1 MTPKGTDS
9 AGSEQAEPRTP
20 IPWIDL
26 KRQYLSIKEEID
38 SAVHRVLDSIRYVI
52 GPEGDAFEREWADYC
67 GARYA
72 VALGSG
78 TTAINLTLKALG
90 VSPGDEVITVGFTVS
105 ASLDAIV
112 DLGATPVL
120 VDVDPHT
127 YTLDATLIRPKLS
140 ARTKAILPVHVYG
153 HPVDVDAILEAAS
166 DVPVVLDACEGHG
179 TLYKGKQASALATA
193 SCFSFYPTKN
203 LGALGDAGALV
214 TNDEALAARVRL
226 LRQHGWDRRYHSIE
240 TSLNSRMDEIHG
252 AVLRA
257 KLPRLDGW
265 NARRREIARR
275 YDAALEGSTVRPAPH
290 AGWAEPCYYFYVAG
304 SADRLELQQSLTAA
318 GVGTDISWPEP
329 PYLQPAYERFGY
341 ARGDLP
347 VTERLCDEVLTIPMF
362 PDLTDEEVARVCAA
376 LHSFGK
382 RHQRHTTPLV

>member
-1 MTPKGTDS
+1 MTLRGTDGIDTQQP
-9 AGSEQAEPRTP
+9 APQAT

-26 KRQYLSIKEEID
+26 KRQYLEHKDEVD
-38 SAVHRVLDSIRYVI
+38 GAVQRVLESIRYVI

-90 VSPGDEVITVGFTVS
+90 VGPGDEVITVGFTVS

-120 VDVDPHT
+120 VDVDPAT
-127 YTLDATLIRPKLS
+127 YTLDPSLIAAKLTP
-140 ARTKAILPVHVYG
+140 RTKAILPVHVYG
-153 HPVDVDAILEAAS
+153 HPVDVDAILAAAG
-166 DVPVVLDACEGHG
+166 DVAVVLDACEGHG
-179 TLYKGKQASALATA
+179 TLYRGKQASSMATA

-214 TNDEALAARVRL
+214 TNDEALATRVRL
-226 LRQHGWDRRYHSIE
+226 LRQHGWDRRYHSVE
-240 TSLNSRMDEIHG
+240 TSLNSRMDEIHA

-257 KLPRLDGW
+257 KLPHLDAW
-265 NARRREIARR
+265 NDRRREIARH
-275 YDAALEGSTVRPAPH
+275 YDAALEGSVIRRAPN
-290 AGWAEPCYYFYVAG
+290 AEWADPCYYFYVVG
-304 SADRLELQQSLTAA
+304 SPDRSELQRSLAEA

-329 PYLQPAYERFGY
+329 PYLQPAYARFGY
-341 ARGDLP
+341 ALGDLP
-347 VTERLCDEVLTIPMF
+347 VTERLSNEVLTIPMF
-362 PDLTDEEVARVCAA
+362 PSLTDEEVARIGIA
-376 LHSFGK
+376 LKSFDNIISHIHS
-382 RHQRHTTPLV
+382 P